1 MIRHILAL
9 ISVVISLAVMYYLYT
24 VDVEVDRLG
33 RIAKIIEKSEL
44 QVKLENHQTVASG
57 PTSQPLQKIDSSS
70 TQVSNNKEAEDKLK
84 ALKEK
89 AGNISAFEIS
99 ALYKSKCSSCHGING
114 GGGIG
119 PKLMGQKEDE
129 LRKKLAD
136 FKSGVKKNYV
146 MYGLL
151 QNLSEEDLNSLSL
164 EISEFEKKLA
174 EATK

>member
-1 MIRHILAL
+1 MIKHILAL
-9 ISVVISLAVMYYLYT
+9 ISVVISLAVVYYLYR
-24 VDVEVDRLG
+24 VDVEVDRLA
-33 RIAKIIEKSEL
+33 RVAKIFEKSEL
-44 QVKLENHQTVASG
+44 QLKLENHQNVAPS
-57 PTSQPLQKIDSSS
+57 SQPLQKIENDTTQSSKNS
-70 TQVSNNKEAEDKLK
+70 EAQDKLK

-119 PKLMGQKEDE
+119 PKLMGQSEEDIS
-129 LRKKLAD
+129 KKLAD

-151 QNLSEEDLNSLSL
+151 QNLTDEDLSSLSK
-164 EISEFEKKLA
+164 EISEFERKLE